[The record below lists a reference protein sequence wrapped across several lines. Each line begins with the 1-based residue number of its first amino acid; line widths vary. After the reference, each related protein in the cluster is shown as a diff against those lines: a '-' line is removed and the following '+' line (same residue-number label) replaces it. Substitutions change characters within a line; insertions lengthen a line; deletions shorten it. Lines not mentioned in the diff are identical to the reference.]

1 MAEYSDKIEKASQFG
16 DGPQG
21 KYKLWLTEIEASQKE
36 NEKFQK
42 DADRITR
49 RYLDKRSASQDFES
63 RVNIFW
69 STIDVVKSSIY
80 ARPPKADVHRLYK
93 DFDDDVPRVASEM
106 LERLLNNEIE
116 MDGSSFDSS
125 ARHGIE
131 DWLIVG
137 MGQMWNRYE
146 AHTVPE
152 IISEVSDPTTG
163 EIIVPEQQFERLES
177 EDAVTEWVSY
187 KDFFWSPAR
196 VWEEVRWVARR
207 VYMTRDQLKRRFGDE
222 IGEKVP
228 LSATKP
234 KRAPLSTSE
243 PQNEPWQ
250 KAEVYEIWCKTSK
263 MVYWLAKGMDQILD
277 KRTDP
282 LGLTDFFPC
291 PPALMANLTTSNLM
305 PRADFIMAQDQ
316 FDELDEINTRI
327 KWLTKAAKVVG
338 AYNKSAGDSVG
349 RVLQQAV
356 ENQLIPVD
364 NWAMFAESGGL
375 RGQIDWVPIDQVV
388 NAIDKLRVYRQDKMQ
403 QIYEVLGISDIMR
416 GATKASETASAQQL
430 KAQFGSTR
438 LQLKQFY
445 VAQWIQSGLR
455 IKAEII
461 MKHFQP
467 ETIIQRSNVMFT
479 PDKDLAMPAAELLKN
494 TAINRYRIV
503 VDSDSMAAID
513 WAAERESRMELL
525 NGMGAFI
532 NASMPLIQADPGAA
546 PFLLK
551 FMQFGLSAFRASK
564 GIESVIDQ
572 AISSMEQQQSQ
583 KQNQPPQPDPMKEAE
598 IKEKE
603 AGALERRAQA
613 VKDLTDAMEKAAM
626 MGMPLPIPA
635 ETIID
640 GGLNTAPTGPNSVQ
654 ALADKIDLLVQ
665 TISAPKRV
673 VRDPISNKVV
683 GVAPVMPQGPA
694 PGQGTANLPQPQQP
708 MPQPGPPLGVPNA

>member
-1 MAEYSDKIEKASQFG
+1 MAENSDKIEQASQFG
-16 DGPQG
+16 EGPQG
-21 KYKLWLTEIEASQKE
+21 QYKLWLTEIESAQKE
-36 NEKFQK
+36 TEKFQK

-49 RYLDKRSASQDFES
+49 RYLDKRGAEQDFES

-146 AHTVPE
+146 ANTVPE
-152 IISEVSDPTTG
+152 IISAEIDPISG
-163 EIIVPEQQFERLES
+163 EELVPEQQFERLES

-187 KDFFWSPAR
+187 KDFYWSPAR

-207 VYMTRDQLKRRFGDE
+207 VYMTRDQLVRRFGEE
-222 IGEKVP
+222 IGKKVP
-228 LSATKP
+228 LSTTKP
-234 KRAPLSTSE
+234 KRGSTAPVE
-243 PQNEPWQ
+243 IQNEPWQ

-263 MVYWLAKGMDQILD
+263 RVYWLSKGMDRLLD
-277 KRTDP
+277 ERDDP

-291 PPALMANLTTSNLM
+291 PPAIMANLTTSNLL

-356 ENQLIPVD
+356 ENQLVPVD
-364 NWAMFAESGGL
+364 NWAMFAEAGGL
-375 RGQIDWVPIDQVV
+375 KGQIDWVPIDQVV
-388 NAIDKLRVYRQDKMQ
+388 NAIDKLRIYRQDKVQ

-467 ETIIQRSNVMFT
+467 ETIIQRSNVMLT
-479 PDKDLAMPAAELLKN
+479 PDRDKAMEAAQLLKN
-494 TAINRYRIV
+494 TAINRYRIAV
-503 VDSDSMAAID
+503 EADSMAAID
-513 WAAERESRMELL
+513 WAQERESRMELL
-525 NGMGAFI
+525 NGLGAFI
-532 NASMPLIQADPGAA
+532 NASMPLAQADPSAT

-551 FMQFGLSAFRASK
+551 LVQWGLSAFRSSK
-564 GIESVIDQ
+564 GIEGVLDQ
-572 AISSMEQQQSQ
+572 AISSVEQQKSQ
-583 KQNQPPQPDPMKEAE
+583 PAEPNPMQEAE
-598 IKEKE
+598 VEEKK
-603 AGALERRAQA
+603 AGAMERRAQA
-613 VKDLTDAMEKAAM
+613 VKDIVEALEKAAM
-626 MGMPLPIPA
+626 LGMPLPVPVESIV
-635 ETIID
+635 D
-640 GGLNTAPTGPNSVQ
+640 GGLTGANGQSVQ
-654 ALADKIDLLVQ
+654 ELANKIDQLVQ
-665 TISAPKRV
+665 TATAPKRV
-673 VRDPISNKVV
+673 VRDPITNKVV
-683 GVAPVMPQGPA
+683 GVAPVIQPPQPPQAPVPNMPQP
-694 PGQGTANLPQPQQP
+694 QP
-708 MPQPGPPLGVPNA
+708 MPQPGAPVGVPPNA